1 MFFSKMGHRHCNH
14 AAEKDAR
21 VYPSRDVA
29 TQFAKFESG
38 GLQHLG
44 YIQERV
50 YHSQIHHV
58 KELNCW
64 KNVCRGSGGC
74 WMTPSSRQRLHKKI
88 SSTFF
93 IWTQCISQYISIVVW
108 MHVFVWMVGTLNI
121 NFEPLSFCRVLFV
134 SSILVPLNVIDINMC
149 KVLILVWNVLLL
161 CLRLSHGMVA
171 T

>member
-108 MHVFVWMVGTLNI
+108 MHVFVWMVGTLNPKCDRYKHVQSANI
-121 NFEPLSFCRVLFV
+121 SVKCVTSV
-134 SSILVPLNVIDINMC
+134 SETFTRYGSNIMC
-149 KVLILVWNVLLL
+149 GRKLL
-161 CLRLSHGMVA
+161 C
-171 T
+171 